1 MYKTR
6 GSIDRRVGK
15 NDRARRG
22 GSITTGAKRDRG
34 GASLAFS
41 TPGRG
46 AARDLSAIAIVA
58 WCALRAT
65 NFDAGLSALSVGEW
79 NLSGVRASSSVAAR
93 VVDESFI
100 HHHHQSSIIARR
112 RVPSRSIAHLF
123 PPSDDARACFVSLV
137 VASFVRSRS
146 VIASKLAASVVG
158 VRARASSASSAS
170 ASRDVVV
177 GSGVTATG
185 ERASSASRAGEG
197 ADMASTCAAN
207 DELAI

>member
-22 GSITTGAKRDRG
+22 GSITRGAKRDRG

-100 HHHHQSSIIARR
+100 HHQSSIIARR

-158 VRARASSASSAS
+158 VRARASSSAAAS

>member
-1 MYKTR
+1 MTAPVAAVRSRGREARPRRRLARVFDARTR
-6 GSIDRRVGK
+6 RRARFIRDRDRRVVRLARDEFRRRAQRAVRGRVESVRRSGVVVSR
-15 NDRARRG
+15 RARRRRIIH
-22 GSITTGAKRDRG
+22 S
-34 GASLAFS
+34 
-41 TPGRG
+41 
-46 AARDLSAIAIVA
+46 
-58 WCALRAT
+58 
-65 NFDAGLSALSVGEW
+65 
-79 NLSGVRASSSVAAR
+79 
-93 VVDESFI
+93 SFI
-100 HHHHQSSIIARR
+100 INHQSSIIARR

-158 VRARASSASSAS
+158 VRARASSSAAAA